1 MTTYLKE
8 DFLKDADL
16 VLEDSL
22 DANGDAEATSGAA
35 STAGALLTVAQIIDL
50 GDGVVEGVMI
60 VDIDA
65 IDVTADANLLY
76 EIFLQGSQEA
86 AFDTGGLVRNLA
98 ALELGCGEL
107 LTNATA
113 TTGDQGAAGDRYVI
127 PFRNVINGTVY
138 RYVRVM
144 QQTADGGATI
154 TDTIWL
160 SIKRK

>member
-8 DFLKDADL
+8 DFLYDADL

-22 DANGDAEATSGAA
+22 DSAGSVSSIVTSQ
-35 STAGALLTVAQIIDL
+35 AGINLEVAKIVDL

-65 IDVTADANLLY
+65 IDIDEADELY
-76 EIFLQGSQEA
+76 EIELQA
-86 AFDTGGLVRNLA
+86 AQSATFATAGLVRNLA
-98 ALELGCGEL
+98 MLELGAGEV
-107 LTNATA
+107 LTNGTA
-113 TTGDQGAAGDRYVI
+113 TTGDEGAAGARYVV

-138 RYVRVM
+138 RYVRSYIEIAG
-144 QQTADGGATI
+144 TGPGI
-154 TDTIWL
+154 TTTIWL

>member
-8 DFLKDADL
+8 DFLYDADL

-22 DANGDAEATSGAA
+22 DSNGDVAATTGAA
-35 STAGALLTVAQIIDL
+35 STAGTLLTVDQIIDL

-60 VDIDA
+60 VDIDE
-65 IDVTADANLLY
+65 IDVAADADLLY

-107 LTNATA
+107 LTNGT
-113 TTGDQGAAGDRYVI
+113 TDTGDQGAAGDRYVI

-144 QQTADGGATI
+144 QETADGDATI

-160 SIKRK
+160 SIKR

>member
-8 DFLKDADL
+8 DFLYDVDL

-22 DANGDAEATSGAA
+22 DS
-35 STAGALLTVAQIIDL
+35 AGAVSAIVASQAGKILDVAKVIDL
-50 GDGVVEGVMI
+50 GDGVVEGYMI

-65 IDVTADANLLY
+65 IDVAAADELY
-76 EIFLQGSQEA
+76 EIFLQA
-86 AFDTGGLVRNLA
+86 AQSATFATAGLVRNIA
-98 ALELGCGEL
+98 ALELGSGEL

-113 TTGDQGAAGDRYVI
+113 TSGDQGAAGDRYVV

-138 RYVRVM
+138 RYVRVY
-144 QQTADGGATI
+144 QEIANGTGETI

>member
-8 DFLKDADL
+8 DFVFDADL

-22 DANGDAEATSGAA
+22 DS
-35 STAGALLTVAQIIDL
+35 AGAVSAIIASQAGTVLDVAKVVDL
-50 GDGVVEGVMI
+50 GDGVVEGYMI
-60 VDIDA
+60 VDIDEILCSA
-65 IDVTADANLLY
+65 ADVLY
-76 EIFLQGSQEA
+76 EIWLQGSNVA
-86 AFDTGGLVRNLA
+86 AFATAGLIRNLA
-98 ALELGCGEL
+98 GLELGAGEL

-113 TTGDQGAAGDRYVI
+113 TTGDQGAAGDRYVV

-138 RYVRVM
+138 RYVRVY
-144 QQTADGGATI
+144 QEIANGTGETI

>member
-1 MTTYLKE
+1 MTTYVKD
-8 DFLKDADL
+8 DFIFDADL

-22 DANGDAEATSGAA
+22 DSAGDVSAIVA
-35 STAGALLTVAQIIDL
+35 SQAGKILDVAKVIDL
-50 GDGVVEGVMI
+50 GDGIVEGYMI

-65 IDVTADANLLY
+65 IDVTAADELY
-76 EIFLQGSQEA
+76 EIFLQGSNVA
-86 AFDTGGLVRNLA
+86 AFATAGVVRNLA
-98 ALELGCGEL
+98 ALELGSGEL

-113 TTGDQGAAGDRYVI
+113 TTGDQGAAGDRYVV

-138 RYVRVM
+138 RYVRAY
-144 QQTADGGATI
+144 QQIANGTGESI